1 MAYTSLQKL
10 LMLNIFEIKNYCHTK
25 LMIESWPIGDSN
37 TWCVLGHNDSGRQEL
52 AQLLL
57 QEITPIS
64 VDIMHLPAPKD
75 IAIISFEAQQKV
87 YEHELKIDNSDFIDQ
102 QDLGTL
108 VKEFLPQDKLNDPLI
123 KLVGLAPLLNS
134 GYRQLS
140 SGESRKLLILAAL
153 LHEKKLIICEDP
165 FDSLDQES
173 SQTLSTLFKDII
185 KNSNI
190 TLILLL
196 GNRIDIPD
204 WCEQLAVIKQGDF
217 NVIGT
222 QHCAKTQAKLDNFF
236 EDDDEPIT
244 LPEQFYAT
252 KLNAHDYLVKLV
264 NGTVRY
270 QSKTVF
276 QGLNFSVKP
285 QQHTLIT
292 GQNGSGKSTL
302 LHLITGECTQCYSND
317 LTLFGHKRGS
327 GESIWQLKKDMGI
340 VTPELHR
347 QYRVN
352 SGLLTVVLSGF
363 FDSIGLYQ
371 QPENYHITYAQQ
383 WLKKVGL
390 IHKEKTL
397 FNDLSFGEQRLA
409 LIVRA
414 LIKAPLLLI
423 LDEITQGLDEF
434 NRHRILKIIK
444 MIMKESNS
452 TILFVTHRKD
462 ELLDDFTQHIKL

>member
-1 MAYTSLQKL
+1 M
-10 LMLNIFEIKNYCHTK
+10 
-25 LMIESWPIGDSN
+25 
-37 TWCVLGHNDSGRQEL
+37 
-52 AQLLL
+52 LLL
-57 QEITPIS
+57 
-64 VDIMHLPAPKD
+64 
-75 IAIISFEAQQKV
+75 
-87 YEHELKIDNSDFIDQ
+87 N
-102 QDLGTL
+102 
-108 VKEFLPQDKLNDPLI
+108 
-123 KLVGLAPLLNS
+123 
-134 GYRQLS
+134 
-140 SGESRKLLILAAL
+140 
-153 LHEKKLIICEDP
+153 
-165 FDSLDQES
+165 
-173 SQTLSTLFKDII
+173 
-185 KNSNI
+185 
-190 TLILLL
+190 
-196 GNRIDIPD
+196 
-204 WCEQLAVIKQGDF
+204 
-217 NVIGT
+217 
-222 QHCAKTQAKLDNFF
+222 
-236 EDDDEPIT
+236 
-244 LPEQFYAT
+244 
-252 KLNAHDYLVKLV
+252 
-264 NGTVRY
+264 
-270 QSKTVF
+270 
-276 QGLNFSVKP
+276 
-285 QQHTLIT
+285 
-292 GQNGSGKSTL
+292 
-302 LHLITGECTQCYSND
+302 LITGECTQCYSND

>member
-1 MAYTSLQKL
+1 
-10 LMLNIFEIKNYCHTK
+10 
-25 LMIESWPIGDSN
+25 MIENWPVGHSS
-37 TWCVLGHNDSGRQEL
+37 TWCVLGTNDSGKQAL
-52 AQLLL
+52 AQMLS

-64 VDIMHLPAPKD
+64 VDTMLLPAAND

-87 YEHELKIDNSDFIDQ
+87 YEHELIIDNSDFRDQ

-108 VKEFLPQDKLNDPLI
+108 VKAFLPEDKLHDPLI
-123 KLVGLAPLLNS
+123 KLVGLAHLLTS

-140 SGESRKLLILAAL
+140 TGESRKLLILSAL
-153 LHEKKLIICEDP
+153 LYEKKMIICEDP

-173 SQTLSTLFKDII
+173 SQTLSTLFKRII
-185 KNSNI
+185 KKSNI

-222 QHCAKTQAKLDNFF
+222 QHCVETQAKLDDFF
-236 EDDDEPIT
+236 KDDDEPIT
-244 LPEQFYAT
+244 LPEQFYTT

-292 GQNGSGKSTL
+292 GRNGSGKSTL

-317 LTLFGHKRGS
+317 LMLFGHQRGS
-327 GESIWQLKKDMGI
+327 GESIWQLKKEMGI

-352 SGLLTVVLSGF
+352 SSLLTVVLSGF

-371 QPENYHITYAQQ
+371 QPEKHHITYAQQ

-390 IHKEKTL
+390 HQKEKIL

-423 LDEITQGLDEF
+423 LDEITQGLDAF

-444 MIMKESNS
+444 MIMKESHS
-452 TILFVTHRKD
+452 TILFVTHRQD
-462 ELLDDFTQHIKL
+462 ELLDSFKQHIKL

>member
-1 MAYTSLQKL
+1 
-10 LMLNIFEIKNYCHTK
+10 
-25 LMIESWPIGDSN
+25 MIENWPVGHSS
-37 TWCVLGHNDSGRQEL
+37 TWCVLGTNDSGKQAL
-52 AQLLL
+52 AQMLS

-64 VDIMHLPAPKD
+64 VDTMLLPAAND

-87 YEHELKIDNSDFIDQ
+87 YEHELIIDNSDFRDQ

-108 VKEFLPQDKLNDPLI
+108 VKAFLPEDKLHDPLI
-123 KLVGLAPLLNS
+123 KLVGLAHLLTS

-140 SGESRKLLILAAL
+140 TGESRKLLILSAL
-153 LHEKKLIICEDP
+153 LHEKKMIICEDP

-173 SQTLSTLFKDII
+173 SQTLSTLFKRII
-185 KNSNI
+185 KKSNI

-222 QHCAKTQAKLDNFF
+222 QHCVETQAKLNDFF
-236 EDDDEPIT
+236 KDDDEPIT
-244 LPEQFYAT
+244 LPEQFYTT

-292 GQNGSGKSTL
+292 GRNGSGKSTL

-317 LTLFGHKRGS
+317 LMLFGHQRGS
-327 GESIWQLKKDMGI
+327 GESIWQLKKEMGI

-352 SGLLTVVLSGF
+352 SSLLTVVLSGF

-371 QPENYHITYAQQ
+371 QPEKHHITYAQQ

-390 IHKEKTL
+390 HHKEKTL

-423 LDEITQGLDEF
+423 LDEITQGLDAF

-444 MIMKESNS
+444 MIMKESHS
-452 TILFVTHRKD
+452 TILFVTHRQD
-462 ELLDDFTQHIKL
+462 ELLDSFKQHIKL

>member
-1 MAYTSLQKL
+1 
-10 LMLNIFEIKNYCHTK
+10 
-25 LMIESWPIGDSN
+25 MIENWPVGHSS
-37 TWCVLGHNDSGRQEL
+37 TWCVLGTNDSGKQAL
-52 AQLLL
+52 AQMLS

-64 VDIMHLPAPKD
+64 VDTILLPAAND

-87 YEHELKIDNSDFIDQ
+87 YEHELIIDNSDFRDQ

-123 KLVGLAPLLNS
+123 KLVGLAHLLTS

-140 SGESRKLLILAAL
+140 TGESRKLLILSAL
-153 LHEKKLIICEDP
+153 LHEKKMIICEDP

-173 SQTLSTLFKDII
+173 SQTLSTLFKRII
-185 KNSNI
+185 KKSNI

-222 QHCAKTQAKLDNFF
+222 QHCVETQAKLNDFF
-236 EDDDEPIT
+236 KDDDEPIT
-244 LPEQFYAT
+244 LPEQFYTT

-292 GQNGSGKSTL
+292 GRNGSGKSTL

-317 LTLFGHKRGS
+317 LMLFGHQRGS
-327 GESIWQLKKDMGI
+327 GESIWQLKKEMGI

-352 SGLLTVVLSGF
+352 SSLLTVVLSGF

-371 QPENYHITYAQQ
+371 QPEKHHITYAQQ

-390 IHKEKTL
+390 HQKEKIL

-423 LDEITQGLDEF
+423 LDEITQGLDAF
-434 NRHRILKIIK
+434 NRHRLLKIIK
-444 MIMKESNS
+444 MIMKESHS
-452 TILFVTHRKD
+452 TILFVTHRQD
-462 ELLDDFTQHIKL
+462 ELLDSFKQHIKL

>member
-1 MAYTSLQKL
+1 
-10 LMLNIFEIKNYCHTK
+10 
-25 LMIESWPIGDSN
+25 MIENWPVSHSS
-37 TWCVLGHNDSGRQEL
+37 TWCVLGTNDSGKQEL
-52 AQLLL
+52 AQMLS

-64 VDIMHLPAPKD
+64 VDTILLPAAND

-87 YEHELKIDNSDFIDQ
+87 YEHELIIDNSDFRDQ

-108 VKEFLPQDKLNDPLI
+108 VKEFLPQDKLHDPLI
-123 KLVGLAPLLNS
+123 KLVGLAHLLTS

-140 SGESRKLLILAAL
+140 TGESRKLLILSAL
-153 LHEKKLIICEDP
+153 LHEKKMIICEDP

-173 SQTLSTLFKDII
+173 SQTLSTLFKRII
-185 KNSNI
+185 KKSNI

-222 QHCAKTQAKLDNFF
+222 QHCVETQAKLDDFF
-236 EDDDEPIT
+236 KDDDEPIT
-244 LPEQFYAT
+244 LPEQFYTT
-252 KLNAHDYLVKLV
+252 KLNAYDYLVKLV

-292 GQNGSGKSTL
+292 GRNGSGKSTL

-317 LTLFGHKRGS
+317 LILFGHQRGS
-327 GESIWQLKKDMGI
+327 GESIWQLKKEMGI

-352 SGLLTVVLSGF
+352 SSLLTVVLSGF

-371 QPENYHITYAQQ
+371 QPEKHHITYAQQ

-390 IHKEKTL
+390 HQKEKIL

-423 LDEITQGLDEF
+423 LDEITQGLDAF

-444 MIMKESNS
+444 MIMKESHS
-452 TILFVTHRKD
+452 TILFVTHRQD
-462 ELLDDFTQHIKL
+462 ELLDSFKQHIKL

>member
-1 MAYTSLQKL
+1 
-10 LMLNIFEIKNYCHTK
+10 
-25 LMIESWPIGDSN
+25 MIENWPVGHSS
-37 TWCVLGHNDSGRQEL
+37 TWCVLGTNDSGKQAL
-52 AQLLL
+52 AQMLS

-64 VDIMHLPAPKD
+64 VDTMLLPAAND

-87 YEHELKIDNSDFIDQ
+87 YEHELIIDNSDFRDQ

-108 VKEFLPQDKLNDPLI
+108 VKAFLPEDKLHDPLI
-123 KLVGLAPLLNS
+123 KLVGLAHLLTS

-140 SGESRKLLILAAL
+140 TGESRKLLILSAL
-153 LHEKKLIICEDP
+153 LYEKKMIICEDP

-173 SQTLSTLFKDII
+173 SQTLSTLFKRII
-185 KNSNI
+185 KKSNI

-222 QHCAKTQAKLDNFF
+222 QHCVETQAKLNDFF
-236 EDDDEPIT
+236 KDDDEPIT
-244 LPEQFYAT
+244 LPEQFYTT

-292 GQNGSGKSTL
+292 GRNGSGKSTL

-317 LTLFGHKRGS
+317 LMLFGHQRGS
-327 GESIWQLKKDMGI
+327 GESIWQLKKEMGI

-352 SGLLTVVLSGF
+352 SSLLTVVLSGF

-371 QPENYHITYAQQ
+371 QPEKHHITYAQQ

-390 IHKEKTL
+390 HQKEKIL

-423 LDEITQGLDEF
+423 LDEITQGLDAF

-444 MIMKESNS
+444 MIMKESHS
-452 TILFVTHRKD
+452 TILFVTHRQD
-462 ELLDDFTQHIKL
+462 ELLDSFKQHIKL

>member
-1 MAYTSLQKL
+1 
-10 LMLNIFEIKNYCHTK
+10 MLNIFEIKNYCHAK
-25 LMIESWPIGDSN
+25 LMIESWPIGHSS
-37 TWCVLGHNDSGRQEL
+37 TWCVLGTNDSGKQEL
-52 AQLLL
+52 AQLLSR
-57 QEITPIS
+57 EITPIS
-64 VDIMHLPAPKD
+64 VDTMLLPAVND
-75 IAIISFEAQQKV
+75 VAVISFEAQQKV
-87 YEHELKIDNSDFIDQ
+87 YEHELKNDNSDFIDQ

-108 VKEFLPQDKLNDPLI
+108 VKEFFPQDKVNDPLI
-123 KLVGLAPLLNS
+123 KLVGLAHLLSS

-140 SGESRKLLILAAL
+140 SGESRKLLILSAL
-153 LHEKKLIICEDP
+153 LHEKKMIICEDP

-173 SQTLSTLFKDII
+173 SKTLSTLFKHII

-190 TLILLL
+190 TLIFLL
-196 GNRIDIPD
+196 GNRIDIPN

-222 QHCAKTQAKLDNFF
+222 QHCAKTQAKLDDFF
-236 EDDDEPIT
+236 KDDDEPIT

-252 KLNAHDYLVKLV
+252 KLNPPDYLVKLV

-270 QSKTVF
+270 QNKIVF

-292 GQNGSGKSTL
+292 GRNGSGKSTL

-317 LTLFGHKRGS
+317 LKLFGRQRGS

-352 SGLLTVVLSGF
+352 SSLLTVVLSGF

-371 QPENYHITYAQQ
+371 QPEKHQIIYAQQ

-390 IHKEKTL
+390 NHKEKTL
-397 FNDLSFGEQRLA
+397 FYDLSFGEQRVA

-462 ELLDDFTQHIKL
+462 ELLNTFKQHIKL